1 MYEASAKLLFIPFI
15 LILVGSIILTFK
27 SRFIQIRTLASMVK
41 MLFYSALNRSQT
53 ATTHDT
59 IPPHKALFTAMSTTI
74 GIGNIVG
81 PIIAMGLGGPGAL
94 AGFILATIF
103 GAAATFTEVA
113 LAVTYRK
120 KLPDGRVLGG
130 PMQYL
135 SVGLHPF
142 LGKIYAYTGF
152 ILLVAWSSNQSNTI
166 SMVLEPYGIS
176 RYATGAFL
184 ALTVIFILIGGI
196 KRIGSINEMLVPIM
210 FCIYGAATS
219 WIICCHADQIIP
231 SFKLMWL
238 SLWAPEAVLGAGT
251 AIGLTQ
257 ALRYGLARA
266 FQSNEAGVGTSTF
279 AHSMAETSN
288 PTHQGILAMISVY
301 SNGVLCLLSGLTV
314 LVTGAWKLPGAKFDI
329 TMLTGIIDSH
339 FPTIG
344 PIILILSAFLFAYGT
359 ILGNGYNGSQCFL
372 YVTNNRWVKFYYV
385 LSAIVIFLG
394 CISDVKFVW
403 TVVDFLILPVAIPN
417 TIGIILLAFKHK
429 EIFKID

>member
-1 MYEASAKLLFIPFI
+1 
-15 LILVGSIILTFK
+15 
-27 SRFIQIRTLASMVK
+27 
-41 MLFYSALNRSQT
+41 
-53 ATTHDT
+53 
-59 IPPHKALFTAMSTTI
+59 
-74 GIGNIVG
+74 
-81 PIIAMGLGGPGAL
+81 
-94 AGFILATIF
+94 
-103 GAAATFTEVA
+103 
-113 LAVTYRK
+113 
-120 KLPDGRVLGG
+120 
-130 PMQYL
+130 
-135 SVGLHPF
+135 
-142 LGKIYAYTGF
+142 
-152 ILLVAWSSNQSNTI
+152 
-166 SMVLEPYGIS
+166 
-176 RYATGAFL
+176 
-184 ALTVIFILIGGI
+184 
-196 KRIGSINEMLVPIM
+196 
-210 FCIYGAATS
+210 
-219 WIICCHADQIIP
+219 
-231 SFKLMWL
+231 
-238 SLWAPEAVLGAGT
+238 
-251 AIGLTQ
+251 
-257 ALRYGLARA
+257 
-266 FQSNEAGVGTSTF
+266 
-279 AHSMAETSN
+279 MAETSN